1 MLLVLVLAWEQSSVV
16 IQLAL
21 MRMMKVHWM
30 PSEER
35 LLELGHR
42 ISAAVVQVL
51 LIESWLTLDHE
62 PLVVVVQFRFAHD
75 VHHFLRHLP
84 ELHLLGLHVHLEC
97 HRCCPGLVAVQ
108 FVTCLAQ
115 DFEAFGKLLFLP
127 QPQHW

>member
-21 MRMMKVHWM
+21 MRMMKVRWM
-30 PSEER
+30 LSEER

-42 ISAAVVQVL
+42 ISAAVVQAL
-51 LIESWLTLDHE
+51 LIENWLTLDHE
-62 PLVVVVQFRFAHD
+62 PLVVIAQFQFAHD
-75 VHHFLRHLP
+75 VHHFLI
-84 ELHLLGLHVHLEC
+84 HLLELRLHALLVHLEY
-97 HRCCPGLVAVQ
+97 HQYCPRLVAVQ